1 MPTPL
6 QHDILEALA
15 VRPMT
20 VTDLSIQLNRT
31 PRAIANSLSS
41 LRGLGLVSD
50 GSILNPANE
59 ERVMAQLVQPNNPV
73 LWSLPDAQENQ

>member
-6 QHDILEALA
+6 QGFILEALA

-20 VTDLSIQLNRT
+20 VTDLSIQLGRP

-50 GSILNPANE
+50 GRIIIPANE
-59 ERVMAQLVQPNNPV
+59 ERLIARIVQPNNPV
-73 LWSLPDAQENQ
+73 LWSLPEAPQNL

>member
-6 QHDILEALA
+6 QNDILEALA

-41 LRGLGLVSD
+41 LRGWRLVSD
-50 GSILNPANE
+50 RRVIIPATK
-59 ERVMAQLVQPNNPV
+59 ERPIAQAIQPNNPV
-73 LWSLPDAQENQ
+73 LWSLLEAQ

>member
-6 QHDILEALA
+6 QDAILEALA

-20 VTDLSIQLNRT
+20 VTDLSIQLGRP

-41 LRGLGLVSD
+41 LRGLRLVSD
-50 GSILNPANE
+50 GSIIIPATE
-59 ERVMAQLVQPNNPV
+59 ERPIAQVVQPNNPV
-73 LWSLPDAQENQ
+73 LWSLCEEPQNP